1 MILDRFSH
9 KFNKFL
15 DEQGFDSD
23 DEESDGEELKTR
35 ELVDDLAEEGEANEA
50 FARVLSE
57 LAAHQPSEPVRLASA
72 LGGAGGAAKKRSRPI
87 SAASRSARPNSR
99 TSEDEM
105 GTSGGIVTIDEDL
118 EEDFTAQD
126 PELAQL
132 KKARRSATSPV
143 SQEKEDTQVYKV
155 APIPFDAGGNPVL
168 PVSLNM
174 VTLHELGAIV
184 HDRPAYHTRRN
195 IMPVG
200 FHTTRTYLSCLDP
213 NEGLITYHSVIL
225 DNGPAPLYQVYPE
238 GHPESAFTSASSTGV
253 WNAVAKAAAQI
264 RGKDSAPAI
273 SGPDYFGFSNPTI
286 SMLIERLPNANLC
299 DQYQPKKYEV
309 SNLVGG
315 KQVKRAATES
325 TVEVEKEENITE

>member
-1 MILDRFSH
+1 M
-9 KFNKFL
+9 

-23 DEESDGEELKTR
+23 DEESESEDLKTR
-35 ELVDDLAEEGEANEA
+35 ELVDDLAEESEANEA

-57 LAAHQPSEPVRLASA
+57 LAAHQPSEPVRLASNA
-72 LGGAGGAAKKRSRPI
+72 AGGAGGAAKKRSRP
-87 SAASRSARPNSR
+87 SSSGARSSRPNSR
-99 TSEDEM
+99 ASEDEM
-105 GTSGGIVTIDEDL
+105 GVSGAMVSIDEEL
-118 EEDFTAQD
+118 EEDFTSQD

-132 KKARRSATSPV
+132 KKARRSATSPI
-143 SQEKEDTQVYKV
+143 SQEKEDTQIYKV
-155 APIPFDAGGNPVL
+155 APIPFDAEGNPVL

-174 VTLHELGAIV
+174 VTLHELGTIV
-184 HDRPAYHTRRN
+184 HDRPAYHTRRY
-195 IMPVG
+195 ILPVG
-200 FHTTRTYLSCLDP
+200 FHTSRTYLSCLDP

-225 DNGPAPLYQVYPE
+225 DNGPTPLYQVYPE

-253 WNAVAKAAAQI
+253 WNAVAKASAQI

-273 SGPDYFGFSNPTI
+273 SGPDYFGLSNPTI

-315 KQVKRAATES
+315 KQVKRVATDAP
-325 TVEVEKEENITE
+325 VEVEKEDMNE